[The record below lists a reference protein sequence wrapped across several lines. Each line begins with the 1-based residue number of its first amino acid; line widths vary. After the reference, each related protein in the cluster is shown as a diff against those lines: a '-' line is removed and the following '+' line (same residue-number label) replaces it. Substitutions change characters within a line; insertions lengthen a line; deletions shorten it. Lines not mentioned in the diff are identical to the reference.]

1 MNEGVGTLNFLAPEI
16 VNRDEI
22 LREKHIFLRSIF
34 IKSKYELVSL
44 NLCLFLFYIGLTFSL
59 NAIFY
64 FDSSISERYHNKG
77 KLPIIEN
84 LLRSIYS
91 YLISFILLK
100 LVSFLK
106 FYAPIFDVFAL
117 EIKNANALGKYFI
130 KGLHIVK
137 RKLFIF
143 YIAIIFFLCSFYIIL
158 LYSAIYIPQFK

>member
-1 MNEGVGTLNFLAPEI
+1 MFVF
-16 VNRDEI
+16 
-22 LREKHIFLRSIF
+22 
-34 IKSKYELVSL
+34 
-44 NLCLFLFYIGLTFSL
+44 FYIGLIFSL

-100 LVSFLK
+100 IVSFLK
-106 FYAPIFDVFAL
+106 FYAPIFDVFAF

-158 LYSAIYIPQFK
+158 LYSAIYIPQFKWVGLSVRGSVWEFHLLLLSFMLLFFLFCR